1 MGDDELAAIRN
12 RRMAELQ
19 AQMVN
24 FFYDFL
30 LFMSSCC
37 ECKMPGVFAGSF
49 LCTNTCPDIF
59 PEVTLCAPNHSR
71 RLIDKID
78 KNPGTQIN

>member
-1 MGDDELAAIRN
+1 MINDVEKKVSCRLCRGIKMGDDELAAIRN

-24 FFYDFL
+24 A
-30 LFMSSCC
+30 
-37 ECKMPGVFAGSF
+37 GVFASSF

-59 PEVTLCAPNHSR
+59 PEVTFCAPNHSR
-71 RLIDKID
+71 RLIDKILD
-78 KNPGTQIN
+78 

>member
-24 FFYDFL
+24 FFDFIL
-30 LFMSSCC
+30 NIFSCC
-37 ECKMPGVFAGSF
+37 EMRGVFASSF
-49 LCTNTCPDIF
+49 LFTNTCPDIF

-71 RLIDKID
+71 PLIDKID
-78 KNPGTQIN
+78 KKNPGTQIN

>member
-24 FFYDFL
+24 FFDFIL
-30 LFMSSCC
+30 IIFPCC
-37 ECKMPGVFAGSF
+37 EMPGVFAGSF
-49 LCTNTCPDIF
+49 LCTNTCSDLF
-59 PEVTLCAPNHSR
+59 PEVTFCAPNHSR
-71 RLIDKID
+71 LRLIDK
-78 KNPGTQIN
+78 N